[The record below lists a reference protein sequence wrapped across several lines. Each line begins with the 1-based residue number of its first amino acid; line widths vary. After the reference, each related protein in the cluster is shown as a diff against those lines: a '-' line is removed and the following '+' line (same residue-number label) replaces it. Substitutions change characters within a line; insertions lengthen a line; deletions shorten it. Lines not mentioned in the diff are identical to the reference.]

1 MGIRTPKD
9 RFDGARK
16 VAWRRILNSLP
27 ISLVLIM
34 LIGQHATYGLDAAIP
49 ASNSEETELDEEL
62 FNVVPTIFR
71 WDEIGGF
78 SLLDGGDYE
87 SKNGKRYLGS
97 FGSGFN
103 DRGWNQAYEWLAA
116 QDEND
121 SFSDKPAFVSW
132 WDYGFQALET
142 GEHPSVPDN
151 FQSGIPATGN
161 MLLARSQEDLIS
173 MWV

>member
-16 VAWRRILNSLP
+16 VAWKNPQFLA

-71 WDEIGGF
+71 WDEMADF
-78 SLLDGGDYE
+78 PY
-87 SKNGKRYLGS
+87 
-97 FGSGFN
+97 
-103 DRGWNQAYEWLAA
+103 
-116 QDEND
+116 
-121 SFSDKPAFVSW
+121 
-132 WDYGFQALET
+132 
-142 GEHPSVPDN
+142 
-151 FQSGIPATGN
+151 
-161 MLLARSQEDLIS
+161 
-173 MWV
+173 